1 MFWDGERWLSEDVPS
16 RTPQPPHQPRRVRDW
31 LSTGVMLL
39 VFGALLLPVGGV
51 LAARPLA
58 RAQLDKWSANS
69 PVDVYQEGNPKVAY
83 DGDWFSAY
91 YPNYMGGKARS
102 TDTAGARASLRF
114 RGSAIAWV
122 GPIGPTR
129 GRARVYLDGDL
140 VATVNTWNESFQP
153 KRVLFLKALPRN
165 TMGKVRKEAL
175 RATYAGL
182 YAAR

>member
-16 RTPQPPHQPRRVRDW
+16 GTPQPPHQPRRVRDW

-39 VFGALLLPVGGV
+39 VFGALLLPMGGV

-58 RAQLDKWSANS
+58 RAQLDKWSATS
-69 PVDVYQEGNPKVAY
+69 SVDVYQEGNPKVVY
-83 DGDWFSAY
+83 DGDWFTAY

-114 RGSAIAWV
+114 RGSAVAWI

-129 GRARVYLDGDL
+129 GRARVYLDGEL
-140 VATVNTWNESFQP
+140 VATVSTWNTEFLP
-153 KRVLFLKALPRN
+153 KRVLFK
-165 TMGKVRKEAL
+165 
-175 RATYAGL
+175 
-182 YAAR
+182 